1 MTAEEIRFRLRNQYQ
16 FESFCKKV
24 IHSERCDYLRWLL
37 RHTEHE
43 ISFSDLPASFLER
56 LGAAHGCPDEEY
68 IFDICGYC
76 VPIQNERLVESLLE
90 LSSEGRSILILSYSL
105 GLNDK
110 VIGQMLGIAQR
121 QVQRLRTKYF
131 NQLQAMMKE

>member
-1 MTAEEIRFRLRNQYQ
+1 MTADEIQFQRRNQYQ

-43 ISFSDLPASFLER
+43 INFSALPPAYLER
-56 LGAAHGCPDEEY
+56 ISTARDCPGGEY
-68 IFDICGYC
+68 VFNVCGYS
-76 VPIQNERLVESLLE
+76 VPILNEQLAASLLE
-90 LSSEGRSILILSYSL
+90 LAPKGRCILILSYSL
-105 GLNDK
+105 GMNDREIGELLN
-110 VIGQMLGIAQR
+110 IAQR

-131 NQLQAMMKE
+131 AELQTKMRG

>member
-1 MTAEEIRFRLRNQYQ
+1 MTMEETQYQTRNQYQ

-43 ISFSDLPASFLER
+43 INFSDLPSAYLER
-56 LGAAHGCPDEEY
+56 ISMARGCPGEEY
-68 IFDICGYC
+68 VFNVCGYS
-76 VPIQNERLVESLLE
+76 VPILNEQLAASLLE
-90 LSSEGRSILILSYSL
+90 LNPKGRGILILSYSL
-105 GLNDK
+105 GMNDRE
-110 VIGQMLGIAQR
+110 IGELLRIAQR

-131 NQLQAMMKE
+131 TELQTKMRG